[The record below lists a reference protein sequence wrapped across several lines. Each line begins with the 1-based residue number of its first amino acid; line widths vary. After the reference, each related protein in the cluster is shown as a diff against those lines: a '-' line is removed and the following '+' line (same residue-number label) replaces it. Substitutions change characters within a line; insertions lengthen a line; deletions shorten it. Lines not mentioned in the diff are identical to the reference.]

1 MKKIWVMGALI
12 ACLSGSAVM
21 AANVADFTNNSQY
34 AMVQGAR
41 KNDRGTFQNA
51 LYLDMN
57 SIHVADVA
65 DDGMIVTAD
74 VVEVP
79 EKGSVTKHSTKYKLA
94 ADGSESILGL
104 DGNWYVL
111 PENSDDPAA
120 VAAMKVRDEL
130 GNGEKREQFVTE
142 IQHILLKK
150 QGAGMESEPKAEGN
164 PAPAAETSVTTDAAA
179 SQPENGTGEESPVP
193 AGQTAE
199 EGNLPPDAADAYA
212 KSSAV
217 RAESKPSDE
226 GAASASDTASAKSD
240 EAGQAKEGNPPEEPT
255 ANTPAPKDS
264 EPTESK
270 PAPAD
275 PPVVVQIESHQP
287 PQVKVEIKGH
297 GE

>member
-1 MKKIWVMGALI
+1 MKKVWIVGALLV
-12 ACLSGSAVM
+12 CLSGSAVM
-21 AANVADFTNNSQY
+21 AAAPADFTNMSQY

-41 KNDRGTFQNA
+41 KNDRGAFQNA

-57 SIHVADVA
+57 SVHVVDVA

-74 VVEVP
+74 VLEVP
-79 EKGSVTKHSTKYKLA
+79 EKGSVTKHSTKYKLGE
-94 ADGSESILGL
+94 DGKESILGL

-130 GNGEKREQFVTE
+130 GNSDKREQFVTE

-150 QGAGMESEPKAEGN
+150 QAGNGSGESAGASATTPERAEGN
-164 PAPAAETSVTTDAAA
+164 PAPAVQVEPAADGATPAEQETL
-179 SQPENGTGEESPVP
+179 PE
-193 AGQTAE
+193 A
-199 EGNLPPDAADAYA
+199 AADAYA

-217 RAESKPSDE
+217 RPKPDKQADSSQ
-226 GAASASDTASAKSD
+226 AASAADESEKAKDPDTQDNGSGDGEPSADTA
-240 EAGQAKEGNPPEEPT
+240 E
-255 ANTPAPKDS
+255 PKDTV
-264 EPTESK
+264 PTKKE
-270 PAPAD
+270 AEPAD
-275 PPVVVQIESHQP
+275 PPVMVQIESHQP